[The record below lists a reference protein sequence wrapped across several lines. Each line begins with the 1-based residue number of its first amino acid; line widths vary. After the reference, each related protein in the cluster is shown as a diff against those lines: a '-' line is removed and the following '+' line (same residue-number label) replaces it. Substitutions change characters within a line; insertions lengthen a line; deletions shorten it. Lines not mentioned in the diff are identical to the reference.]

1 MATEKDFLG
10 QQLYRMAVNWRLT
23 SLSPEDRATQKREF
37 KPLLDKWGEGKFRAT
52 VDRCISQ
59 HSSGFF
65 PSVGEFQAYET
76 KPMGTTDLRTCPSCC
91 NSEGWVFL
99 DYEYTDNSGQVHQV
113 RNAAKRCT
121 HGRPA

>member
-1 MATEKDFLG
+1 MAGDFLKDQLGRLTLNWRSSAPPEKDRG
-10 QQLYRMAVNWRLT
+10 QMR
-23 SLSPEDRATQKREF
+23 KEF
-37 KPLLDKWGEGKFRAT
+37 EPLLAKWGEGKFRAT
-52 VDRCISQ
+52 VDRCIRE
-59 HSSGFF
+59 HASGFF
-65 PSVGEFQAYET
+65 PTIGEFIAYET
-76 KPMGTTDLRTCPSCC
+76 KPMGTADLRLCPSCC